1 MPRKKIILFIVE
13 GISDQTCLSL
23 ALSRLLS
30 SNRVQF
36 KITNG
41 DITTEENASPA
52 NISKALGSVVKS
64 FLSGVFKPSD
74 IQEVVHL
81 IDTDGAF
88 VPDSAVQPHP
98 PTSGPNTHSA
108 TNCTYTTNCIYTDKV
123 QLIRDRNAKK
133 KQILNKLSSTT
144 QVLKNIP
151 YSAYF
156 FSCNLDHALHNC
168 NNLSAAD
175 KMKKAE
181 EFENQYAKDLTG
193 FVSFI
198 KDPVFA
204 VSGNYIESWA
214 FIKLDTNS
222 LKRYSNFHLYP
233 PLSTSPT
240 ANVP

>member
-1 MPRKKIILFIVE
+1 MPRKKIVLFIVE

-23 ALSRLLS
+23 ALSRLLTS
-30 SNRVQF
+30 SNVQF

-41 DITTEENASPA
+41 DITTKEHASSA
-52 NISKALGSVVKS
+52 NIYKALGSVIKS
-64 FLSGVFKPSD
+64 FLTGIFKPSD

-88 VPDSAVQPHP
+88 VPDSAVQPHS
-98 PTSGPNTHSA
+98 PTSGPTIH
-108 TNCTYTTNCIYTDKV
+108 YTDDYIYTANV
-123 QLIRDRNAKK
+123 PCLRARNAQK
-133 KQILNKLSSTT
+133 KQILNKLSNTT
-144 QVLKNIP
+144 QVFKNIP
-151 YSAYF
+151 YSVYF

-168 NNLSAAD
+168 NNLSVAD

-181 EFENQYAKDLTG
+181 EFERRYADNLTG

-204 VSGNYIESWA
+204 VSGSYIESWE
-214 FIKLDTNS
+214 FIKLDANS

-233 PLSTSPT
+233 PLTSSPT
-240 ANVP
+240 AKIP